1 MSQYLPLVYG
11 SYLATV
17 DVFALGILKFINLG
31 KLSKS
36 YLTIPTILYAIQP
49 HVFLAAM
56 KYENMTVMNLLW
68 DVISDVLVT
77 ASGLFFFKET
87 VTPIK
92 LMGVAFAFM
101 AIILLSWPDGSD
113 NKI

>member
-1 MSQYLPLVYG
+1 MGQLLPLVYG

-31 KLSKS
+31 KLSNS

-56 KYENMTVMNLLW
+56 KYENMTAMNLIW

-77 ASGLFFFKET
+77 ISGLYFFKET
-87 VTPIK
+87 LSPIK
-92 LMGVAFAFM
+92 LTGVAFAFM
-101 AIILLSWPDGSD
+101 AIILMSWPDGK
-113 NKI
+113 N

>member
-1 MSQYLPLVYG
+1 MINRLLPVLYG
-11 SYLATV
+11 TYLALV

-31 KLSKS
+31 ELSNS
-36 YLTIPTILYAIQP
+36 YLIIPTIIYAIQP

-77 ASGLFFFKET
+77 GTGLYYFKESLS
-87 VTPIK
+87 PMKMI
-92 LMGVAFAFM
+92 GVGFAF
-101 AIILLSWPDGSD
+101 ISIVLLSWPDG
-113 NKI
+113 K